1 MFHPLFRLYLPV
13 MVQVG
18 AQVAVTAKPGTGI
31 ILQQQQHKHTQ
42 GVLLEKGAC
51 IGRATALVKTAFVAD
66 TNATCIPP
74 PDMGTRQGQG
84 TQGLDVAV
92 LANIKMITCAGEAPA
107 QVVCRQVVLRIAAVA
122 AGGGTIN
129 DDKIDES
136 HENKKL
142 EIKN

>member
-31 ILQQQQHKHTQ
+31 ILQQQQHKHMQ

-51 IGRATALVKTAFVAD
+51 IGRATTLVKTAFVAD
-66 TNATCIPP
+66 TDATCIPT
-74 PDMGTRQGQG
+74 PDMSTRQRQG
-84 TQGLDVAV
+84 TQGLDVTV
-92 LANIKMITCAGEAPA
+92 LTDIKMITCAGEAPA

-122 AGGGTIN
+122 AGGGTMD

-136 HENKKL
+136 HEN
-142 EIKN
+142 